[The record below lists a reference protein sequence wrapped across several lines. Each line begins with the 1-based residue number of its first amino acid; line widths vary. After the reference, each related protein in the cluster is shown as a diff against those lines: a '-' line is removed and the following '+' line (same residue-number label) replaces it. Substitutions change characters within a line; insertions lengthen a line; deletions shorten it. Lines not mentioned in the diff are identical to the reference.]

1 MIIFLIQG
9 CKKDFQPDHPNLHL
23 HQKFYATDADV
34 LTGTGALYSVSW
46 SSYNGTPMNAFGD
59 VLGGNLIWDNY
70 QNRGAYINFS
80 ISAIDQSGSLSSTYN
95 AFWSEIANANVI
107 AYNIQ
112 TLPRR
117 V

>member
-1 MIIFLIQG
+1 
-9 CKKDFQPDHPNLHL
+9 
-23 HQKFYATDADV
+23 
-34 LTGTGALYSVSW
+34 
-46 SSYNGTPMNAFGD
+46 MNAFGD

-80 ISAIDQSGSLSSTYN
+80 ISATDESGALQATYN

-112 TLPRR
+112 NAAPGASESGKNSGLAECRFMRAAAYYYLALNWGP
-117 V
+117 VPIIYDNISQII